1 MRSPI
6 SVQVINKIFGIIK
19 RGIQINIGVVD
30 GGGGLVGV
38 YWHSRVNKLGLK
50 KTVVIS
56 KIYFKISF
64 YVMLSFLTELIL
76 VASEANFIRG
86 VFRNAC
92 I

>member
-19 RGIQINIGVVD
+19 RGIQISIGVVE
-30 GGGGLVGV
+30 GGGLVGV

-50 KTVVIS
+50 KPVVIS